1 MRITRRKA
9 TLGGLGAM
17 LATTLSRPAAAQTE
31 ITVQYPMPQIFKD
44 ALTQIAEEFTKANPG
59 VKVRFLIPGDTYGD
73 LLQKSLRAAL
83 TKSLPDVTFQALP
96 YLRTFV
102 DRNSA
107 VDLGPLIAADAG
119 FKTRGDDPGFL
130 EIGQIYG
137 KQYGLPFAISAPLIF
152 YNADLV
158 RKAGGNLDKMP
169 KTWPEII
176 ELAGKT
182 AALPDTDSGFHMS
195 MDSAADWYWQMMV
208 NSFGGEMVDEKAMK
222 VAFNGP
228 AGQKAMATVQQ
239 MRDVGKM
246 KPMTVSAARQSFFAG
261 RMGMSVSSSST
272 IGQAARNIGDRF
284 KWGILPVP
292 LEGEKA
298 KMSAGGNLAII
309 HAADPAKQKAA
320 FDFIKFATGP
330 IGTTIQ
336 VKTVG
341 YMPSNTK
348 AVSDPNMLGS
358 FYRDNPLFAESA
370 KLVPHLTGWYA
381 YPGDNALKIT
391 DAIKRALAGLYEG
404 RANAAAAMTEMADG
418 VQALLPKKK

>member
-1 MRITRRKA
+1 MWFRSAKA
-9 TLGGLGAM
+9 AAAGIVTALSFGLVQ
-17 LATTLSRPAAAQTE
+17 PAAAQTE

-44 ALTQIAEEFTKANPG
+44 AMVQIADEFTKLNPG

-83 TKSLPDVTFQALP
+83 TKTLPDVTFQALP

-102 DRNSA
+102 DRGSA
-107 VDLGPLIAADAG
+107 VDLGPLIAADPA
-119 FKTRGDDPGFL
+119 FKSRGDDAGFL
-130 EIGQIYG
+130 EIGQLYG

-152 YNADLV
+152 YNTDLV
-158 RKAGGNLDKMP
+158 RKAGGDPDKMP
-169 KTWPEII
+169 SSWKDII
-176 ELAGKT
+176 DLAGKT

-208 NSFGGEMVDEKAMK
+208 NSFGGEMVDEKTMK

-246 KPMTVSAARQSFFAG
+246 KPMSVSAARQSFFAG

-272 IGQAARNIGDRF
+272 IGQAERNIAGRF
-284 KWGILPVP
+284 KWGVLPIP
-292 LEGEKA
+292 LQGDKA

-309 HAADPAKQKAA
+309 HATDPAKQKAA
-320 FDFIKFATGP
+320 WDFIKFATGP
-330 IGTTIQ
+330 IGTTYQ
-336 VKTVG
+336 VKMVG
-341 YMPSNTK
+341 YMPTNTK
-348 AVSDPNMLGS
+348 AVADPALLGK
-358 FYRDNPLFAESA
+358 FYEENPLFAESA
-370 KLVPHLTGWYA
+370 KLVPYLTGWYA
-381 YPGDNALKIT
+381 YPGDNGLKIT

-404 RANAAAAMTEMADG
+404 RTNADAALNEMTTS
-418 VQALLPKKK
+418 VQSLLPK